1 MGGSDIR
8 RTLSAARI
16 LLICPDCAHENAESA
31 EKLRGMSTYYCN
43 GDGCDYI
50 FDLAGPRRD
59 IGGGIAQAWRT
70 ICAAFYAM
78 RRQGFR

>member
-70 ICAAFYAM
+70 ICAGFYAM